1 MSLIKNSFLNIVG
14 YVVPTL
20 VAIPALGYLAR
31 SLGAE
36 RFGIFTL
43 AMALV
48 GYAGIFDAGM
58 TRAVIREI
66 AIYRNDFLEKNE

>member
-48 GYAGIFDAGM
+48 VYA
-58 TRAVIREI
+58 
-66 AIYRNDFLEKNE
+66 